1 MGKRVLSFIMSL
13 SLILSSSL
21 FFSVCVYADDIDHN
35 ATEGYLQ
42 YCWEHNKWERRPW
55 SSAFEQIYDVAGY
68 VGASVGALSNG
79 DFKAFLETYDAFKSL
94 YNDDRD
100 YVGYDVNPDTN
111 EIIVKEDFVNIIK
124 QALKDYQKES
134 CGYYLMWSTGFDD
147 LPYDA
152 FCRNKA
158 VYDTLKNVLDTVPG
172 STVKCMI
179 GTGKEQDSV
188 YYDLYIAA
196 FDSLPDVGFVSHW
209 SPKAAWNYSMSTWS
223 LLQPDFYK
231 LRMYEGD
238 TAIASWDDFKS
249 GGTISK
255 FTYYTSYHT
264 VSCLCAEDVEYS
276 TDYGFSAGWVP
287 LVSRYRTAFRVFKS
301 TDDMFDYS
309 LNKRTVFTT
318 EKFYEDTGDLTLSV
332 DRMNETLEDIDGLLE
347 RFRES
352 LAGQE
357 DSGLTED
364 QLEKLLGAFLDEFF
378 ARYEQSGGGGSG
390 SGGTD
395 TGGGS
400 GSGGTD
406 VSGILGF
413 LESILQALEEGF
425 SGILMYLDEGF
436 SALSSQL
443 ADIGAGVGGINESL
457 EGMTQEQVE
466 EKTDSFLS
474 QLTSM
479 FGDVA
484 DLVKTKFPFSIPWD
498 LSNFLSVL
506 GGDTVE
512 VRAPDGGVR
521 LVNAY
526 AAVPV
531 VYSDDAAV
539 ASQEMSDSGAPVFR
553 LPLVV
558 ASAGIDEEIVVDLTS
573 FEYVHVISR
582 GMLTILYCLALINMT
597 FKVVDLGKGLVIKD
611 D

>member
-1 MGKRVLSFIMSL
+1 MN
-13 SLILSSSL
+13 
-21 FFSVCVYADDIDHN
+21 VYATDGQSH
-35 ATEGYLQ
+35 GG
-42 YCWEHNKWERRPW
+42 
-55 SSAFEQIYDVAGY
+55 S
-68 VGASVGALSNG
+68 GASNHKLSDEEKKNTLKGVLDDFEKWLLLVATNTGAIVNG
-79 DFKAFLETYDAFKSL
+79 DFVQAYKNYVEYEKSVDAGHFWEE
-94 YNDDRD
+94 NIEVTDD
-100 YVGYDVNPDTN
+100 G
-111 EIIVKEDFVNIIK
+111 EIVFSSDLIASIK

-172 STVKCMI
+172 STVKYMI
-179 GTGKEQDSV
+179 GTGKEQDRV

-209 SPKAAWNYSMSTWS
+209 APDAAWNYSMSTWS
-223 LLQPDFYK
+223 LLQLDFYK

-276 TDYGFSAGWVP
+276 NCYVYSGGWVP
-287 LVSRYRTAFRVFKS
+287 VVSRYRTAFRVFKS

-332 DRMNETLEDIDGLLE
+332 DRMNEMLEDIDGLLE

-378 ARYEQSGGGGSG
+378 ARYEQSGGGSG

-406 VSGILGF
+406 VSGVLGF

-436 SALSSQL
+436 SALSAQL
-443 ADIGAGVGGINESL
+443 ADIAVGVGGINESL
-457 EGMTQEQVE
+457 EGMTQEQME

-558 ASAGIDEEIVVDLTS
+558 ASAGIDEEIVVDLSS